1 MPDIHDLT
9 AITDTLKLVYG
20 AGITNQ
26 FADEQMTYNTFPK
39 SERSPKGLGYEFSIR
54 YARAQGVGA
63 RAESS
68 PLPEPLVGKFDK
80 GKITPKYIYG
90 NIRLTGP
97 SIEAAKG
104 DVAAFVDG
112 LADAVDDIYES
123 LVNDMNRQAWSDGF
137 GLIATLSA
145 IGTPSTTTPWTVTCD
160 NKQGVQRAVE
170 GMIVDF
176 YASAGA
182 VDQSAVAQRISSI
195 DPVNKKITFETMGS
209 NYQSL
214 HPLVA
219 ARSYTIATGTIPASS
234 QIVRYG
240 ARDAAFATTDTPI
253 EMTGLDGIYDDGTL
267 LASFENITVASF
279 PKWKAN
285 ILSNSSVDR
294 ELSIDLLLQS
304 VDLMRVQAKAK
315 PGMMRMGLGQRRKYA
330 NLLLPDVR
338 FQPGVLEGGYE
349 TLTFAAGDGS
359 VKMMIDP
366 MTTPG
371 NIYVEPAG
379 NVKKYEMTPIGW
391 GNLDQQIHQRQGYDE
406 WDQFLRVYTQLGT
419 EQRNALV
426 KITDLV
432 EPALYT

>member
-1 MPDIHDLT
+1 MPDYHDLQ
-9 AITDTLKLVYG
+9 AITDTLKIVYG
-20 AGITNQ
+20 QGITNQ
-26 FADEQMTYNTFPK
+26 FSDEQMTYNTFPK

-68 PLPEPLVGKFDK
+68 PLPEPLAGKWDK
-80 GKITPKYIYG
+80 GRIVPKYIYG

-97 SIEAAKG
+97 AIEAAKG

-145 IGTPSTTTPWTVTCD
+145 VASAVTGTPWDVTCD
-160 NKQGVQRAVE
+160 NDLGVQRAVA

-176 YASAGA
+176 YSGAGA
-182 VDQSAVAQRISSI
+182 IDQNVVAQRIAEV
-195 DPVNKKITFETMGS
+195 DPVNKVLTMEALTTD
-209 NYQSL
+209 YQAL

-219 ARSYTIATGTIPASS
+219 AQSYTITPGTIPANS

-253 EMTGLDGIYDDGTL
+253 EMTGLDGIFDDGTL
-267 LASFENITVASF
+267 LATFENITVADF
-279 PKWKAN
+279 PLWRGN
-285 ILSNSSVDR
+285 ILANSGVDR
-294 ELSIDLLLQS
+294 ELSIDLLLQA
-304 VDLMRVQAKAK
+304 VDVMRVRAKLK
-315 PGMMRMGLGQRRKYA
+315 PGLMRMGLGQRRKYA

-338 FQPGVLEGGYE
+338 FQPARLEGGYE
-349 TLTFAAGDGS
+349 MLTFQAGDGS
-359 VKMMIDP
+359 IQMMVDP

-371 NIYVEPAG
+371 NVYLEPSG
-379 NVKKYEMTPIGW
+379 NVQRYEMTPIGW
-391 GNLDQQIHQRQGYDE
+391 GNLDQQIHQRQGFDE
-406 WDQFLRVYTQLGT
+406 WDQFLRLYTQLGT